1 MFLLLLFVK
10 GRPKRAHKTVER
22 FGYEVPT
29 SSSRRRRSNEVKNLD
44 QYSSNDEYGAS
55 QSDRPTR
62 RKKSYDM
69 RARPR
74 RHPQRKT
81 SHHTSRQRDT
91 SSESS
96 SESADEQRFA
106 KRNFLLHFLQG
117 RGVIDLS
124 TLYYTTMWCD
134 SSIPICTYC

>member
-1 MFLLLLFVK
+1 
-10 GRPKRAHKTVER
+10 
-22 FGYEVPT
+22 
-29 SSSRRRRSNEVKNLD
+29 
-44 QYSSNDEYGAS
+44 
-55 QSDRPTR
+55 
-62 RKKSYDM
+62 M

-106 KRNFLLHFLQG
+106 KRNFLLQFILMIQGGGHGTVTPSSTQLCSKGGDNSIFPSCTFLFLMTITNLNQFF
-117 RGVIDLS
+117 
-124 TLYYTTMWCD
+124 
-134 SSIPICTYC
+134 

>member
-1 MFLLLLFVK
+1 M
-10 GRPKRAHKTVER
+10 
-22 FGYEVPT
+22 
-29 SSSRRRRSNEVKNLD
+29 D

-106 KRNFLLHFLQG
+106 KRNFLLQFILMIQGGGHGTVTPSSTQLCSKGVTILYSHPVHF
-117 RGVIDLS
+117 
-124 TLYYTTMWCD
+124 YF
-134 SSIPICTYC
+134 